1 MTQLEQLHTLHM
13 YPHSGTDFH
22 GSAPTVWCFPEF
34 LFVRW
39 DSHSD
44 EAGLNAVMRDYMKL
58 TCMSGIRAS
67 ELAAEVPRGDNS
79 SCDWSLG
86 AVCVFLN
93 KFLMLVK
100 FVKSP
105 REERKRSSR
114 FLWSLTELCWSTS
127 SSLMST
133 HQKQLKTHLFWHV
146 SILWCFDLRLY
157 LCYIYLCF

>member
-1 MTQLEQLHTLHM
+1 MDNLITLTWHQLRHRSYSLAPLQMPNSANHQTAAGHMTQLEQLHTLHM

-22 GSAPTVWCFPEF
+22 GSALTVWCSPEF

-39 DSHSD
+39 DAHSD

-58 TCMSGIRAS
+58 TCMSGIRTS

-114 FLWSLTELCWSTS
+114 FL
-127 SSLMST
+127 
-133 HQKQLKTHLFWHV
+133 
-146 SILWCFDLRLY
+146 
-157 LCYIYLCF
+157 